1 MVQRLMPPVP
11 RWGAGVINVSRIPM
25 KDFAQ

>member
-1 MVQRLMPPVP
+1 MVQRLLPPAP
-11 RWGAGVINVSRIPM
+11 RGGAGVINVSRIPM